1 MRIFAAVRNFFFD
14 EEDTPKKRIYDP
26 DQVTMVNAADLF
38 PIQMMS
44 DADTMK
50 SIIQRQKTDD
60 EIEKKVTME
69 FMEEVKKQKA
79 ALNQPKPE
87 SVATDEA
94 KLSWLDGV
102 DDRL

>member
-1 MRIFAAVRNFFFD
+1 MGLFAMVKNFFC
-14 EEDTPKKRIYDP
+14 EEETPPKKIYDP
-26 DQVTMVNAADLF
+26 DSVTLVNAADLF
-38 PIQMMS
+38 HVQMMS

-79 ALNQPKPE
+79 ALNQPKTEPAAKE
-87 SVATDEA
+87 EA
-94 KLSWLDGV
+94 KPDWLVGV
-102 DDRL
+102 DDKL